1 MGLDGAPSVRESM
14 IKAPDVTLLY
24 VIVSFLIAYAIL
36 RKWLFGPLGAILDQR
51 EEEER
56 AAARIHAE
64 SVAELQKT
72 IVHIEQELS
81 AARREALRERETL
94 RAQGRGELDKRLE
107 TARSAAKKTLD
118 QARAEIDRDAERS
131 SRELPGRAAGL
142 ARLLAEKILGRKL
155 AA

>member
-1 MGLDGAPSVRESM
+1 M

-24 VIVSFLIAYAIL
+24 VVVSFLIAYAIL

-51 EEEER
+51 DEEER
-56 AAARIHAE
+56 TANRIHAE

-72 IVHIEQELS
+72 VAYIEQELA
-81 AARREALRERETL
+81 AARREALREREAL
-94 RAQGRGELDKRLE
+94 RGQGRAELEKRLE
-107 TARSAAKKTLD
+107 AARQAAEKTLT
-118 QARAEIDRDAERS
+118 QAKAAIDRDASRS
-131 SRELPGRAAGL
+131 AAELPARASGL